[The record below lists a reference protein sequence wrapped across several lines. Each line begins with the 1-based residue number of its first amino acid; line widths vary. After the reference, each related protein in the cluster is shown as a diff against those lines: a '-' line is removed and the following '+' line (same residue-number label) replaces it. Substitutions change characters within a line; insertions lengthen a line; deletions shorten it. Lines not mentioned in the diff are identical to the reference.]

1 MKKVFIIALLSSF
14 FLLPIISSAQK
25 SIKKVAKS
33 ACDCMEERQ
42 EYPDEMKQCLFSALV
57 QNMSSLSKDFDIKSI
72 EDIGNAE
79 MAGQVSELMMERCP
93 TALSIAA
100 GMPFYEKDKKV
111 DIESIKNG
119 KYYYIEPNAQGKEDT
134 IFVELKGS
142 DYQETM
148 ENGKYFS
155 KCGAAWKGRT
165 LELTSI
171 ETNHPVKMEMS
182 EPGQVFRY
190 ELIQIREEY
199 LVYGIKNGEIYSYII
214 FFKVS

>member
-1 MKKVFIIALLSSF
+1 MKKAFFVSLIATFALLPV
-14 FLLPIISSAQK
+14 LCSAQK
-25 SIKKVAKS
+25 STKKVAKT
-33 ACDCMEERQ
+33 ACKCMEEKPAQ
-42 EYPDEMKQCLFSALV
+42 ENEMKQCLVAALIE
-57 QNMSSLSKDFDIKSI
+57 NMSGLSNDFGLKSLEEIGDPEVASK
-72 EDIGNAE
+72 
-79 MAGQVSELMMERCP
+79 VSELMLKRCP
-93 TALSIAA
+93 TELMIMS
-100 GMPFYEKDKKV
+100 GLPYYEKDKKV
-111 DIESIKNG
+111 DLDLVKNG

-182 EPGQVFRY
+182 KPSQVFRY

-214 FFKVS
+214 FFWVT